1 MATRVD
7 LAIDQGTTFST
18 EVTVTDASGD
28 VVDLTGY
35 TANAQIRAHH
45 TSSSITKTFTIVSG
59 GTNGIL
65 TLSLDYAN
73 TAAIT
78 SGRYVYDVE
87 VTSGADVR
95 SRVVEGIVTVNANV
109 TR

>member
-7 LAIDQGTTFST
+7 LVIDQGTSFST
-18 EVTVTDASGD
+18 IVTVTDGSGNVTD
-28 VVDLTGY
+28 VTGY
-35 TANAQIRAHH
+35 TANAQMRAHH
-45 TSSSITKTFTIVSG
+45 TSSSITKEFTIANG
-59 GTNGIL
+59 GTNGEL
-65 TLSLDYAN
+65 TLSLNYAN

-87 VTSGADVR
+87 VTSGSNVR

>member
-1 MATRVD
+1 MAARVD
-7 LAIDQGTTFST
+7 MVIDQGTTFST
-18 EVTVTDASGD
+18 VVTVTNDNGD
-28 VVDLTGY
+28 VVNLTGY

-45 TSSSITKTFTIVSG
+45 TSSSITKTFAIANG
-59 GTNGIL
+59 GTNGQL
-65 TLSLDYAN
+65 TLSLNYAN

-87 VTSGADVR
+87 VTSGSDVR